1 MTKFK
6 TCPNLWLSPWTFE
19 SAESK
24 HPLVATLSYI
34 AQPLFLIY
42 PTEAILSAPHCPQYR
57 AKAPMG
63 GDITLSSRSSASS
76 RFTSSSGLVAT
87 AVRS

>member
-42 PTEAILSAPHCPQYR
+42 PTEAI
-57 AKAPMG
+57 
-63 GDITLSSRSSASS
+63 ITLSSRSSASS